1 MVDCIFSLG
10 HAGSDLAGH
19 GQRQRCLQST
29 RDVRRMGGGLS
40 ASARSDHQHIGFTP
54 SYDEVASFSH
64 NGIEEFP
71 GTIRLIRGRTST
83 RRLVAARMQ
92 LLTISACLRCSR
104 KNMLTFSQ
112 HARRW
117 SGSARRL
124 NRNPWSPDGGQK
136 RRAPRRAPRRE
147 FPQCPTTGH
156 PRPNRL
162 TSAKR
167 QDRKSGV
174 ITPAGM
180 AQRGTDVGASRE
192 STTTH
197 RMRVGLGRVKTLLC
211 SAFSHAHGHSR
222 PYEDRRLT

>member
-1 MVDCIFSLG
+1 MGVKSVARQG
-10 HAGSDLAGH
+10 AHLAANFRNAP
-19 GQRQRCLQST
+19 QR
-29 RDVRRMGGGLS
+29 D
-40 ASARSDHQHIGFTP
+40 
-54 SYDEVASFSH
+54 
-64 NGIEEFP
+64 
-71 GTIRLIRGRTST
+71 IRGR
-83 RRLVAARMQ
+83 
-92 LLTISACLRCSR
+92 
-104 KNMLTFSQ
+104 
-112 HARRW
+112 
-117 SGSARRL
+117 
-124 NRNPWSPDGGQK
+124 
-136 RRAPRRAPRRE
+136 
-147 FPQCPTTGH
+147 
-156 PRPNRL
+156 NRL